1 LIGKRVMIV
10 KLHVKKGDT
19 VLVISGDDKGR
30 KGKVLK
36 VFPKQKRVLVEGINI
51 IKRHTKARPPKVPQG
66 GILEKAAPI
75 HLSNIEVVE
84 SPENWVK

>member
-1 LIGKRVMIV
+1 M
-10 KLHVKKGDT
+10 KLHVKKDDI
-19 VLVISGDDKGR
+19 VEVIAGEDRGK

-36 VFPKQKRVLVEGINI
+36 VFTKKQRVLVEGLNM

-75 HLSNIEVVE
+75 HVSNVKVVQKSGKE
-84 SPENWVK
+84 